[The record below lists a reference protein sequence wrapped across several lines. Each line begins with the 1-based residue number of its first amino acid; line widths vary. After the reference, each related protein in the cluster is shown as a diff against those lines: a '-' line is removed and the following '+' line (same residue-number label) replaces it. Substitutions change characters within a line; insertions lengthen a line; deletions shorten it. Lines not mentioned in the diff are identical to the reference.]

1 MLHFPAGRNVEMS
14 GPERA
19 LPRFVDQD
27 TERALI
33 VVEWVVHAV
42 APLFVLRVATKY
54 RRRELAMN

>member
-1 MLHFPAGRNVEMS
+1 MS

-19 LPRFVDQD
+19 LLRFVNQD

-42 APLFVLRVATKY
+42 APFVRASDATKY
-54 RRRELAMN
+54 RRRELALNEVSLEQ